1 MKEDVAQE
9 RRVTRERCW
18 QGGRCLGRR
27 VGRMGMETGIGE
39 RGGGGGIGA
48 KI

>member
-9 RRVTRERCW
+9 RRVTREGWVLAGEEGAWDVELAGWGWR
-18 QGGRCLGRR
+18 QGSGK
-27 VGRMGMETGIGE
+27 
-39 RGGGGGIGA
+39 GGGGGA